1 MQSIGVPV
9 AVSSDYSFISPTAT
23 MTIHPIRLTGLVIT
37 IPQTFEYLEKMQ
49 DRVIRFI
56 TAHSGVSE
64 EKLRDM
70 MFKTGELARDVGTI
84 LVGKEAV
91 DAGLI
96 SEVGGLGVALKKL
109 DELIAGTSPS
119 EVN

>member
-9 AVSSDYSFISPTAT
+9 AVAARYSFITATAT

-37 IPQTFEYLEKMQ
+37 VPQTFEYLEKMQ
-49 DRVIRFI
+49 DRVIWFI
-56 TAHSGVSE
+56 TQHSRVSE
-64 EKLRDM
+64 KKLREM

-91 DAGLI
+91 DVGLI
-96 SEVGGLGVALKKL
+96 LEVGGLGDALRKL
-109 DELIAGTSPS
+109 DELIAGNSPR